1 MGKAAGAAGYDLGQA
16 ATAFGAETDKLADQ
30 RAKGLSPQEQQ
41 AQMRATLAAAN
52 NVESEAAKALRSDIF
67 PIEDLY

>member
-16 ATAFGAETDKLADQ
+16 ATVFGAETDKLADQ

-52 NVESEAAKALRSDIF
+52 NVESEAAKALR
-67 PIEDLY
+67 